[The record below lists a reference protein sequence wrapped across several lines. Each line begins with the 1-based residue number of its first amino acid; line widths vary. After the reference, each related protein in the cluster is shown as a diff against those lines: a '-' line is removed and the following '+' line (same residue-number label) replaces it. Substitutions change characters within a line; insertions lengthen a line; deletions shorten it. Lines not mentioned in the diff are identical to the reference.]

1 MARTGWDGTLQ
12 KLIEAAREIGLDPKQ
27 KEAAKERIWWMLGK
41 QEILID
47 VAGVRL
53 AAWLSEKLWLT
64 VSVSVTQGWN
74 QEVEQEV
81 YESLK
86 RSRRITAMLVMAEWA
101 EICALCEKQSA
112 RGPQQ
117 VN

>member
-1 MARTGWDGTLQ
+1 MVRTGREGALQ
-12 KLIEAAREIGLDPKQ
+12 KLIEAAKEMGLDPKRQ
-27 KEAAKERIWWMLGK
+27 QATKERLAWVLGK
-41 QEILID
+41 QEIVIE

-74 QEVEQEV
+74 REVEAEV

-101 EICALCEKQSA
+101 EIRALCAKQGA
-112 RGPQQ
+112 FYPKTL
-117 VN
+117 N